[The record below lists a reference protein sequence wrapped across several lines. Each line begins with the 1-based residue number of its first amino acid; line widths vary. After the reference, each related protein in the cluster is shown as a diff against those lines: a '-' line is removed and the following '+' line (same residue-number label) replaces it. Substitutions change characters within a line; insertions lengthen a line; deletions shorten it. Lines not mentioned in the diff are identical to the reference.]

1 MDELATT
8 MMMFAQPH
16 PVAAGGLVA
25 IHDSGGERQL
35 LIDLAADT
43 NAPLADIG
51 PATTERL
58 EELLDPGLPPV
69 NPLDA
74 WGAGGPGADKIM
86 CDCLAALMSDPQAAL
101 GAVVQDRA
109 PHGALYHHYFEYLTA
124 GHAASGKPVFL
135 VSNRQGSGTDPEA
148 VEWTR
153 AGFPVIDGLRPFL
166 AGVRCLLAHRDFR
179 DRPTVRPG
187 SADPEAV
194 SRWRA
199 RLARGDTLEEYDS
212 SRMLRDFGFPM
223 NPARLA
229 DNPASVRQ
237 AAGELGFPLVL
248 KTAEKGILHK
258 TDCGGVRLD
267 IATPGELDE
276 AYADLA
282 GRLGPRV
289 MAAPMV
295 AMTGV
300 EMVIGLVRDEQF
312 GPLVMLGF
320 GGINV
325 EAIRDVAYALPPFDR
340 ATARRLVDSLQLR
353 SLLDGLRRRR
363 RLLRSRRALFADG
376 RGAGRRH
383 RRNRHQPGHRTPGG
397 LRRRG
402 RAGRGQPPGRDGGI
416 LSSAHAMQ
424 EPVKRHA
431 GAGET
436 MSLAKIETHDYPR
449 WQSVATY
456 AVSRLETRLFI
467 DGEFRDAAEG
477 GRFQTVNPAT
487 GETLTKVAKG
497 RAEDIDRAVAT
508 ALAAY
513 RSGCWS
519 RIAPRERMDILYR
532 FADLIDERAE
542 ELAVLETLDMG
553 KPIGDVVAEDL
564 PAVID
569 TIRFMAEGIDKIE
582 GSVTNTDND
591 ALHLVIREPLGVVG
605 CISPWNYP
613 LLMATWKIAPALA
626 AGNTVVLK
634 PAEQSPLSALR
645 LAELFVRAGGPPGV
659 FNVVNGTGEIAG
671 KALALH
677 NDVAKISFTGST
689 EVGKLILQYAGRSN
703 MKRVALECGGKSPQ
717 IFMADLPDLKRAVD
731 AAYNGVFANM
741 GEVCS
746 AGSRL
751 LVERPIYDEFIE
763 RFVGDGQDAY
773 VPGDPLNPST
783 NMGPLVDRDAQQR
796 VLRMIEGGKREGATL
811 HFGGDAPAGLEKGAY
826 VNPTLFGDVRN
837 DMSIARQEIFGPVAS
852 VIPFDGPDEAI
863 AIANDTIYGLAAGI
877 WTKDLNKAMRLVKNI
892 EAT

>member
-1 MDELATT
+1 MPSREKKSRLKPLLQPESIAVLGASERPGSVGRQTMQNLLAGGYEGRLYALNPRYRDVCGVPCFPRLEDLPEAVEHIVLALGDANLEAGLDAAIAHGARAATIFTGLMPENDPPPLLRDRVARKIAASGLVVCGANGMGFYNFADGVWVCGFDTRGSHPRTGNVTLISHSGAGMSGIIDCEERIDFNLAVSTGQEVAVTMDEYMDWALNRPETRVIGLFMETARNPAGLITAFEQANAKGIPVVVLKVGRTELAARLAVSHSGAIAGRDDAYQALFDRYGVQRVQDMDELATT

-187 SADPEAV
+187 AANPEAV

-199 RLARGDTLEEYDS
+199 RLARGDTQEEYDS
-212 SRMLRDFGFPM
+212 SRLLRDFGFPM

-229 DNPASVRQ
+229 DDAESLHQ
-237 AAGELGFPLVL
+237 AAQELDFPLVL

-258 TDCGGVRLD
+258 TDCGGVRLG

-295 AMTGV
+295 TITGV
-300 EMVIGLVRDEQF
+300 EMVLGLVRDEQF

-320 GGINV
+320 GGVNV

-353 SLLDGLRRRR
+353 SLLDGLRDR
-363 RLLRSRRALFADG
+363 
-376 RGAGRRH
+376 
-383 RRNRHQPGHRTPGG
+383 
-397 LRRRG
+397 
-402 RAGRGQPPGRDGGI
+402 PPVDVD
-416 LSSAHAMQ
+416 AFC
-424 EPVKRHA
+424 E
-431 GAGET
+431 
-436 MSLAKIETHDYPR
+436 
-449 WQSVATY
+449 
-456 AVSRLETRLFI
+456 
-467 DGEFRDAAEG
+467 AAE
-477 GRFQTVNPAT
+477 RFSLMA
-487 GETLTKVAKG
+487 A
-497 RAEDIDRAVAT
+497 
-508 ALAAY
+508 ALGDA
-513 RSGCWS
+513 
-519 RIAPRERMDILYR
+519 
-532 FADLIDERAE
+532 IDEIDINP
-542 ELAVLETLDMG
+542 V
-553 KPIGDVVAEDL
+553 IVH
-564 PAVID
+564 PA
-569 TIRFMAEGIDKIE
+569 
-582 GSVTNTDND
+582 
-591 ALHLVIREPLGVVG
+591 G
-605 CISPWNYP
+605 C
-613 LLMATWKIAPALA
+613 
-626 AGNTVVLK
+626 V
-634 PAEQSPLSALR
+634 
-645 LAELFVRAGGPPGV
+645 
-659 FNVVNGTGEIAG
+659 
-671 KALALH
+671 
-677 NDVAKISFTGST
+677 
-689 EVGKLILQYAGRSN
+689 
-703 MKRVALECGGKSPQ
+703 
-717 IFMADLPDLKRAVD
+717 AVD
-731 AAYNGVFANM
+731 ALV
-741 GEVCS
+741 V
-746 AGSRL
+746 GSR
-751 LVERPIYDEFIE
+751 
-763 RFVGDGQDAY
+763 
-773 VPGDPLNPST
+773 
-783 NMGPLVDRDAQQR
+783 
-796 VLRMIEGGKREGATL
+796 
-811 HFGGDAPAGLEKGAY
+811 
-826 VNPTLFGDVRN
+826 
-837 DMSIARQEIFGPVAS
+837 AS
-852 VIPFDGPDEAI
+852 GMV
-863 AIANDTIYGLAAGI
+863 
-877 WTKDLNKAMRLVKNI
+877 VS
-892 EAT
+892 

>member
-1 MDELATT
+1 MNENQQSRLKPLLQPESIAVVGASERPGSVGRQTMRNLLAGGYEGSLYALNPRYRGVCGVPCFPRLEDLPQTVEHVVLALGDANVEAGLDAAIAHGARAATIFTGLMPQNDPPPLLRDRVARKIAASGLVVCGANGMGFYNFADGIWVCGFDTRDSHARTGNVTLISHSGAGMSGIIDCEERIDFNLAVSTGQEVAVTMDEYMDWALNRPETRVIGLFMETARNPAGLIAAFEKANEKGIPVVVLKVGRTELAARLAVSHSGAIAGRDDAYQALFDRYGVQRVQDMDELATT

-353 SLLDGLRRRR
+353 SLLDGLRDRPPVDVDAFCEAAERFS
-363 RLLRSRRALFADG
+363 LMAAALGDVIDEIDINPVIV
-376 RGAGRRH
+376 H
-383 RRNRHQPGHRTPGG
+383 PGG
-397 LRRRG
+397 C
-402 RAGRGQPPGRDGGI
+402 
-416 LSSAHAMQ
+416 
-424 EPVKRHA
+424 V
-431 GAGET
+431 
-436 MSLAKIETHDYPR
+436 
-449 WQSVATY
+449 
-456 AVSRLETRLFI
+456 
-467 DGEFRDAAEG
+467 
-477 GRFQTVNPAT
+477 
-487 GETLTKVAKG
+487 
-497 RAEDIDRAVAT
+497 
-508 ALAAY
+508 
-513 RSGCWS
+513 
-519 RIAPRERMDILYR
+519 
-532 FADLIDERAE
+532 
-542 ELAVLETLDMG
+542 
-553 KPIGDVVAEDL
+553 
-564 PAVID
+564 
-569 TIRFMAEGIDKIE
+569 
-582 GSVTNTDND
+582 
-591 ALHLVIREPLGVVG
+591 
-605 CISPWNYP
+605 
-613 LLMATWKIAPALA
+613 
-626 AGNTVVLK
+626 
-634 PAEQSPLSALR
+634 
-645 LAELFVRAGGPPGV
+645 
-659 FNVVNGTGEIAG
+659 
-671 KALALH
+671 
-677 NDVAKISFTGST
+677 
-689 EVGKLILQYAGRSN
+689 
-703 MKRVALECGGKSPQ
+703 
-717 IFMADLPDLKRAVD
+717 AVD
-731 AAYNGVFANM
+731 ALV
-741 GEVCS
+741 V
-746 AGSRL
+746 GSR
-751 LVERPIYDEFIE
+751 VSGM
-763 RFVGDGQDAY
+763 V
-773 VPGDPLNPST
+773 VS
-783 NMGPLVDRDAQQR
+783 
-796 VLRMIEGGKREGATL
+796 
-811 HFGGDAPAGLEKGAY
+811 
-826 VNPTLFGDVRN
+826 
-837 DMSIARQEIFGPVAS
+837 
-852 VIPFDGPDEAI
+852 
-863 AIANDTIYGLAAGI
+863 
-877 WTKDLNKAMRLVKNI
+877 
-892 EAT
+892 